1 MHPINIS
8 ISKNVLRIRK
18 DRKLS
23 LDQAAELTG
32 VSKAMLGQI
41 ERGETNPTITTLW
54 KIANGLR
61 VSFSSL
67 LKEESTPV
75 TLMSK
80 GNVEALTENE
90 GKYRV
95 YPLFPFDPKKQ
106 FEIYALEI
114 DPQCSHESEPHHE
127 GVEEYLSVTEGT
139 LELLIEEELFVVNE
153 DSTIHFQADKPH
165 TYRNSGNTTV
175 KCMLTIHYPG

>member
-67 LKEESTPV
+67 LKDQSTPV
-75 TLMSK
+75 TLIAK
-80 GNVEALTENE
+80 ENVEALSENE

-127 GVEEYLSVTEGT
+127 GVEEYLSVSEGT
-139 LELLIEEELFVVNE
+139 LELLIEDELFVVNE

>member
-23 LDQAAELTG
+23 LDQVAELSG

-61 VSFSSL
+61 ISFSSL
-67 LKEESTPV
+67 IKEESALV
-75 TLMSK
+75 TIMSK
-80 GNVEALTENE
+80 ESVVALTEDE

-106 FEIYALEI
+106 FEMYAMEI
-114 DPQCSHESEPHHE
+114 DPQCCHESEPHHE
-127 GVEEYLSVTEGT
+127 GVEEYISVTEGT
-139 LELLIEEELFVVNE
+139 LELLIEQELFIVNPG
-153 DSTIHFQADKPH
+153 STIHFQAEKPH
-165 TYRNSGNTTV
+165 AYRNSGESTV
-175 KCMLTIHYPG
+175 KCMLTVHYPG